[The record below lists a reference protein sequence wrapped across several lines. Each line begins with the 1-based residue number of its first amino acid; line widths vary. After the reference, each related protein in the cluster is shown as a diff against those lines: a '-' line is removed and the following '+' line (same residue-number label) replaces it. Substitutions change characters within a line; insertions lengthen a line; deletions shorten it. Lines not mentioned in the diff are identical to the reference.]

1 MFLSWQM
8 RADTNEEENTMVAGH
23 LREQNGIYQ
32 MILSYKD
39 VNGKRKTKSF
49 STGLKIRG
57 NARKA
62 DRMLQQLRQEFKAPD
77 MHPDYGKDVDLEESP
92 NDGQLESKEIV
103 PSNELSQS
111 AATEA
116 VVVKTDIPQKILPE
130 QIEIVNETPI
140 IDENLF
146 LKPKNE
152 ILFCDYMIYWLES
165 IRKNVAEDTFA
176 GYSYAIKQRIYPY
189 FKNKQFTLA
198 DLEEYPFLISDY
210 YSFEMKTYGIS
221 ANTIYH
227 RHANIRKALQYALKY
242 KIIRS
247 NPADL
252 IDKPSKDSFESSV
265 YSKDELRELFMA
277 FVGDP
282 LELAVMLASFY
293 GLRRSEIVG
302 LKWRAIDFVRKTITV
317 QHVVTQATVDG
328 EYKLVKKNR
337 TKTKASNR
345 SLPLVPQFE
354 QALRKLLER
363 QQLNRKVFG
372 NAYSTEYLDYILVN
386 ELGELMKPGFI
397 TQHFG
402 LVRDKNNLKFI
413 RFHDLRH
420 SCATLLYDNGVSL
433 KDIQEW
439 LGHSNIATTANIYTH
454 LNYKNKINSAN
465 AIMSLLPG
473 ENEKELAV
481 AAN

>member
-1 MFLSWQM
+1 
-8 RADTNEEENTMVAGH
+8 
-23 LREQNGIYQ
+23 
-32 MILSYKD
+32 
-39 VNGKRKTKSF
+39 
-49 STGLKIRG
+49 
-57 NARKA
+57 
-62 DRMLQQLRQEFKAPD
+62 
-77 MHPDYGKDVDLEESP
+77 
-92 NDGQLESKEIV
+92 
-103 PSNELSQS
+103 
-111 AATEA
+111 
-116 VVVKTDIPQKILPE
+116 
-130 QIEIVNETPI
+130 
-140 IDENLF
+140 
-146 LKPKNE
+146 
-152 ILFCDYMIYWLES
+152 
-165 IRKNVAEDTFA
+165 
-176 GYSYAIKQRIYPY
+176 
-189 FKNKQFTLA
+189 
-198 DLEEYPFLISDY
+198 
-210 YSFEMKTYGIS
+210 
-221 ANTIYH
+221 
-227 RHANIRKALQYALKY
+227 
-242 KIIRS
+242 
-247 NPADL
+247 
-252 IDKPSKDSFESSV
+252 
-265 YSKDELRELFMA
+265 MA

-413 RFHDLRH
+413 RYHDLRH

>member
-1 MFLSWQM
+1 
-8 RADTNEEENTMVAGH
+8 MVAGH

-62 DRMLQQLRQEFKAPD
+62 DRMLQELRQTFTAPD
-77 MHPDYGKDVDLEESP
+77 MHPEYREDVESEELT
-92 NDGQLESKEIV
+92 NDGQTNATVID

-111 AATEA
+111 AKTVTAIQVKGIPSKMLA
-116 VVVKTDIPQKILPE
+116 DQIVVVD
-130 QIEIVNETPI
+130 ETPTV
-140 IDENLF
+140 DGNLF
-146 LKPKNE
+146 LKPKTE

-165 IRKNVAEDTFA
+165 IRKNVAEDTFS
-176 GYSYAIKQRIYPY
+176 GYSYSVKQRIYPY

-210 YSFEMKTYGIS
+210 YSFEMKTYGVS

-242 KIIRS
+242 KIIHS

-252 IDKPSKDSFESSV
+252 IDKPSKDSFESSI

-317 QHVVTQATVDG
+317 QHVVTQAVVDG

-354 QALRKLLER
+354 KALRKLLEQ
-363 QQLNRKVFG
+363 QQLNRKIFG
-372 NAYSTEYLDYILVN
+372 DAYSTEYLDYILVN

-402 LVRDKNNLKFI
+402 LIRDKNNLKFI

-433 KDIQEW
+433 KEIQEW

-465 AIMSLLPG
+465 AIMSLLSG
-473 ENEKELAV
+473 GNEKELEV